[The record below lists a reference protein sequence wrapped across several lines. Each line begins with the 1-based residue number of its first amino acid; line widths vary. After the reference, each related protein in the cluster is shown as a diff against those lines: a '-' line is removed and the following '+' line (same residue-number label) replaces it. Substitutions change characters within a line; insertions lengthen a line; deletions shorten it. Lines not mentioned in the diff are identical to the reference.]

1 MPSPR
6 QKAAA
11 SSHDTDDADHSSA
24 SAELAIEDPQFTSD
38 FEQLTSTSPPH
49 EGISDSCKIKDP
61 VFTSDFEPF
70 ESEEVESANLS
81 IVQGLPHDTDRLS
94 SAISAVSAILAVKT
108 PDFSSDFE
116 QLNSEFDSANDEND
130 ESAEIEKVFHTQGA
144 LKGGNSHA
152 NSADES
158 SRADC
163 AAAIPAIQDPTFS
176 STSSHPSGKQDD
188 TDNAL
193 SESSS
198 EIPSILNPVF
208 SSDFELLQAENLENQ
223 SATSTNQDVTSIH
236 AEEVIG
242 RDGQLDAKSH
252 SIEAVSSGCAEE
264 LYDDE
269 FEAYSKA
276 SSKGEDETSRSAQLR
291 PAHSVERSSIASSSG
306 SCTSHRHSSN
316 PEGEMPS
323 NSDAPSKSA
332 GSCTRSDV
340 WDADREIAKYESA
353 AETMYARLRDAIIK
367 STVPRPVDDKAKPE
381 QAKRDPALDA
391 LRSRL
396 AKNTQHLQS
405 PPPPPATQL
414 PSKWLHRLRW
424 QNVLRTLDGP
434 IINTPGSPLL
444 SNAKIEEQ
452 ALEKSLLSLTAA
464 LNKKTAEEY
473 ARAPPPDAIEMIAE
487 IARGMPRT
495 GSGPSVWEIY
505 RARERNNLTAN
516 VV

>member
-1 MPSPR
+1 MPSPH
-6 QKAAA
+6 QNAAT

-24 SAELAIEDPQFTSD
+24 SAELAIEDPKFTSD
-38 FEQLTSTSPPH
+38 FEQLTSTSPPN
-49 EGISDSCKIKDP
+49 ESISDSYKIKDP
-61 VFTSDFEPF
+61 VFA
-70 ESEEVESANLS
+70 SEDVQSVNLS
-81 IVQGLPHDTDRLS
+81 IVQGLPDDTDRLS

-116 QLNSEFDSANDEND
+116 QLSSEFDSANGENE
-130 ESAEIEKVFHTQGA
+130 ESAEIEEVFYTRGA
-144 LKGGNSHA
+144 LKEEGNSHT

-176 STSSHPSGKQDD
+176 SNSSHPSGKQAD

-223 SATSTNQDVTSIH
+223 SATSTNQDVSSIY
-236 AEEVIG
+236 AEEVIR

-252 SIEAVSSGCAEE
+252 SIEAVSSGCSEE

-276 SSKGEDETSRSAQLR
+276 SSKGEDETFRSAQLR
-291 PAHSVERSSIASSSG
+291 PAHSVGRSSIASSSQ
-306 SCTSHRHSSN
+306 SCTSHRQSSD
-316 PEGEMPS
+316 PEVEMLS
-323 NSDAPSKSA
+323 NSDAPFKSA
-332 GSCTRSDV
+332 GSGTRSYSDT
-340 WDADREIAKYESA
+340 WDADREIANYESA

-367 STVPRPVDDKAKPE
+367 STVPRPVNDKAKPE
-381 QAKRDPALDA
+381 LAKRDPALDA

-396 AKNTQHLQS
+396 ARNTQHLQS
-405 PPPPPATQL
+405 PPPPPAAQL

-424 QNVLRTLDGP
+424 QNVLRTLDEP
-434 IINTPGSPLL
+434 IINTPGSPPL
-444 SNAKIEEQ
+444 SDAKIQEQ
-452 ALEKSLLSLTAA
+452 ALEKYLRSRTTA

-473 ARAPPPDAIEMIAE
+473 VRAPPPDAIEMIAE

-495 GSGPSVWEIY
+495 GTGPSVWEIF
-505 RARERNNLTAN
+505 RARERQNLTAN
-516 VV
+516 MV

>member
-6 QKAAA
+6 QNAAA
-11 SSHDTDDADHSSA
+11 SSHDTDDVDRSSA
-24 SAELAIEDPQFTSD
+24 SAELAIEDPKFTSD

-49 EGISDSCKIKDP
+49 EDISDSCKIKDP

-70 ESEEVESANLS
+70 ESEDVESANLS

-108 PDFSSDFE
+108 PDFSSDFG
-116 QLNSEFDSANDEND
+116 QLNSEFDSVNDENE
-130 ESAEIEKVFHTQGA
+130 ESAVVEKVFYTRGA
-144 LKGGNSHA
+144 LKEEGNSHA
-152 NSADES
+152 SSPDES

-176 STSSHPSGKQDD
+176 STSSSHPSGKQAD
-188 TDNAL
+188 TDTAL

-223 SATSTNQDVTSIH
+223 SATSTNPDVSSIY
-236 AEEVIG
+236 AEEVIR

-276 SSKGEDETSRSAQLR
+276 SSKGEDETFRSAQLR
-291 PAHSVERSSIASSSG
+291 PARSVGRSSIASCSG
-306 SCTSHRHSSN
+306 SCTSHRQSSD
-316 PEGEMPS
+316 PEGEMLS
-323 NSDAPSKSA
+323 NSDASFKSA
-332 GSCTRSDV
+332 GSGTRLNSDI
-340 WDADREIAKYESA
+340 WDADREITQYESA
-353 AETMYARLRDAIIK
+353 AEAMYARLRDAIIK

-381 QAKRDPALDA
+381 LVKRDPALDA

-396 AKNTQHLQS
+396 ARSTQHLQS
-405 PPPPPATQL
+405 PPPPAAQL

-424 QNVLRTLDGP
+424 QNVLRTLDEP
-434 IINTPGSPLL
+434 IINTPGSPPL
-444 SNAKIEEQ
+444 SEAKIEEH
-452 ALEKSLLSLTAA
+452 SLRLHTAT
-464 LNKKTAEEY
+464 LKKKTAEEY
-473 ARAPPPDAIEMIAE
+473 FRAPPPDAIEMIAE

-495 GSGPSVWEIY
+495 GTGPSVWEMY
-505 RARERNNLTAN
+505 RARERKLTAD